1 MNEEYIARSRQVA
14 YRVLGEETIVMS
26 ATDSRLFNLSEVATV
41 IWQAADG
48 RTSLSEIVNRRVCA
62 EFDVLPEVAYPDAL
76 AFAEELARHGI
87 LHISGQP
94 IPAVET
100 SAPIAAAVSP

>member
-1 MNEEYIARSRQVA
+1 MTEKFIARSSQVA

-26 ATDSRLFNLSEVATV
+26 AADSRLFNLSEVATV

-76 AFAEELARHGI
+76 AFAEELARYGI
-87 LHISGQP
+87 LHISDRP
-94 IPAVET
+94 IPGVET
-100 SAPIAAAVSP
+100 SAPIAAAVNP